1 MSNKDYKIDASM
13 FEMTQSDATI
23 HDQKFETK
31 PVGYF
36 KDAWRRFKRNKGS
49 VVAACIILLLVLFA
63 IIAPFVSKYEL
74 SDRDKFYINKPPF
87 WRESAEKTALWGGT
101 QTKEVNE
108 TMYYYLRAIG
118 VETGLD
124 PIVEVISESVQK
136 VGAKETRY
144 YKVKINT
151 YYQLGVLNTITVTS
165 EDYAKIC
172 EYQNATGRQ
181 VIYPY
186 VEDKDLAGDSAPNP
200 DTIKG
205 LTSTPEAG
213 GNYWYKVKNLKGLPE
228 FDSNGNFK
236 PAYAMQK
243 NGTLYSEYNSIRVAS
258 DPYDASVPNSG
269 YAYAKKNQSGYD
281 CRINYWEYYIYK
293 NGHEPMYLFGT
304 NEYGQDI
311 FNAIGMGA
319 RFSLLLAVCVA
330 FVNMLIGTIYGS
342 IEGYYGGATDM
353 ILERVSDI
361 LSGIPTMIVVTLFNV
376 HIADKVGVVPAFII
390 AFVATGW
397 IGTASLVRKQFY
409 RFKNREYVLAARTLG
424 ASDAR
429 IMFRH
434 IYPNSLGTIV
444 TSSVLVIP
452 GVIGSETML
461 TYLGIVNLAS
471 SNTTTIGTLME
482 QGNRCVTS
490 APHVLLFPALFLALL
505 MISFNLFGNGL
516 RDAFNPS
523 LRGSEG

>member
-236 PAYAMQK
+236 PAYAMQSTIQFAWHLTPMTHQCPTQVMHTQRRT
-243 NGTLYSEYNSIRVAS
+243 NLVMTAVSITGNITSTKTA
-258 DPYDASVPNSG
+258 
-269 YAYAKKNQSGYD
+269 
-281 CRINYWEYYIYK
+281 
-293 NGHEPMYLFGT
+293 T
-304 NEYGQDI
+304 NLCI
-311 FNAIGMGA
+311 C
-319 RFSLLLAVCVA
+319 LAQTNTV
-330 FVNMLIGTIYGS
+330 
-342 IEGYYGGATDM
+342 
-353 ILERVSDI
+353 
-361 LSGIPTMIVVTLFNV
+361 
-376 HIADKVGVVPAFII
+376 K
-390 AFVATGW
+390 
-397 IGTASLVRKQFY
+397 
-409 RFKNREYVLAARTLG
+409 
-424 ASDAR
+424 
-429 IMFRH
+429 
-434 IYPNSLGTIV
+434 
-444 TSSVLVIP
+444 TSS
-452 GVIGSETML
+452 M
-461 TYLGIVNLAS
+461 
-471 SNTTTIGTLME
+471 
-482 QGNRCVTS
+482 QS
-490 APHVLLFPALFLALL
+490 AWAQDSHCCLQSAWH
-505 MISFNLFGNGL
+505 S
-516 RDAFNPS
+516 
-523 LRGSEG
+523 